1 MDPWTLIRASQ
12 RNFNSTLG
20 NVDYGPMALRRRNRL
35 PAPAAA
41 RSRSHWAPG
50 ALACCVAASLS
61 VATPASEF
69 TPRDTLPR
77 NRLPHLNFV
86 TLVVSD
92 FDRALAFYTQVLPLR
107 ERGRAMP
114 DADQF
119 EVVLG
124 FDNQPL
130 TPGISLTVRRQQPAV
145 RGSGAS
151 SINLVVRDL
160 AGILARVPGGGGRI
174 LMPLQR
180 GRSAKA
186 DYSLARIA
194 DPDGNTLELV
204 EYHRLWR

>member
-1 MDPWTLIRASQ
+1 MDSWTRIGALQTNLDGAIG
-12 RNFNSTLG
+12 T
-20 NVDYGPMALRRRNRL
+20 VDYDPMALLSRNRL

-41 RSRSHWAPG
+41 RGRSRWAPG
-50 ALACCVAASLS
+50 ALAGCVVAALAVS
-61 VATPASEF
+61 APAADF

-77 NRLPHLNFV
+77 SSLPHLNFV

-92 FDRALAFYTQVLPLR
+92 FDRALAFYTQVLPLH

-114 DADQF
+114 DPFNF

-130 TPGISLTVRRQQPAV
+130 TPGISLTVRREKPAV

-186 DYSLARIA
+186 DYSLARIS

>member
-1 MDPWTLIRASQ
+1 MPK
-12 RNFNSTLG
+12 
-20 NVDYGPMALRRRNRL
+20 
-35 PAPAAA
+35 PAPA
-41 RSRSHWAPG
+41 RRRPRWALG
-50 ALACCVAASLS
+50 AFACCVASSLS

-77 NRLPHLNFV
+77 YPAPHFNFV
-86 TLVVSD
+86 TLVVGD
-92 FDRALAFYTQVLPLR
+92 FDRAFAFYTQVLPLH

-114 DADQF
+114 NPDNF

-130 TPGISLTVRRQQPAV
+130 TAGISLTVRREQPAV

-151 SINLVVRDL
+151 SLNLVVRDL
-160 AGILARVPGGGGRI
+160 AGILARVPAGGGRI

-180 GRSAKA
+180 GRTAKA
-186 DYSLARIA
+186 DYSLARIT

-204 EYHRLWR
+204 EYHRLRR

>member
-1 MDPWTLIRASQ
+1 
-12 RNFNSTLG
+12 
-20 NVDYGPMALRRRNRL
+20 MAQPLTHNLPRL
-35 PAPAAA
+35 AAA
-41 RSRSHWAPG
+41 RRRPPWAR
-50 ALACCVAASLS
+50 ALRACCVAASLS
-61 VATPASEF
+61 VATPAADF

-92 FDRALAFYTQVLPLR
+92 FDRAFAFYTQVLPLH

-114 DADQF
+114 NPDNF

-130 TPGISLTVRRQQPAV
+130 TPGISLTIRREQPTV
-145 RGSGAS
+145 RGTGAS
-151 SINLVVRDL
+151 SLNLVVRDL
-160 AGILARVPGGGGRI
+160 AGILARVPAGGGRI

-180 GRSAKA
+180 GRTAKA

-204 EYHRLWR
+204 EYHRLRR